1 MPTGLQN
8 GKYFTVEEIES
19 RWLDYLKM
27 CNDHVTY
34 SASAGKAV
42 GTPNPL
48 VPTLNGFRIFIGI
61 SKSSW
66 DDYARAEGSYAPY
79 LHTIKN
85 IKEFCED
92 AKINALTNGQGSTP
106 GLIFDL
112 KVNYGWTEKQVI
124 EQNVTYKANLGDT
137 IIFTPPKAG
146 TNTSST

>member
-1 MPTGLQN
+1 MPTGLDR
-8 GKYFTVEEIES
+8 GKYFTPEEIEE

-42 GTPNPL
+42 ATPNPL

-61 SKSSW
+61 TRSAWGEYSK
-66 DDYARAEGSYAPY
+66 AEGSYAAY
-79 LHTIKN
+79 SDTVKK

-92 AKINALTNGQGSTP
+92 AKINALTNGQGSTT

-112 KVNYGWTEKQVI
+112 KVNYGWTEKQII

-137 IIFTPPKAG
+137 IIFTPPETG
-146 TNTSST
+146 GNTHST